1 MSSEVVGRAV
11 RTFLKLDVVGRTIFA
26 RQLRLATP
34 VREEVLRGKFEQLE
48 ALGTSVISII
58 EDMESEL

>member
-11 RTFLKLDVVGRTIFA
+11 RTFLKLDAVGRTIFA
-26 RQLRLATP
+26 RQLRLVTP

-48 ALGTSVISII
+48 ALGASIANII